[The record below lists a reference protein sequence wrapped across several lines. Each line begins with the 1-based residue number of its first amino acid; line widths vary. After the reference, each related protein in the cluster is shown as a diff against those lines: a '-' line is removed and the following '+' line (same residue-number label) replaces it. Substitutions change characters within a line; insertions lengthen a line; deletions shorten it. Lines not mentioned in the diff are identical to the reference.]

1 MSFKKD
7 LRRLNEFPYEIP
19 KTANKSMNHF
29 SIDHFKLNQI
39 DFTYIRHPL
48 PVQVLSSESEGE
60 HYIFHL
66 IDIEGNQFHAIGD
79 TAIAI
84 GPKGAKNEDSKD
96 LKADI
101 RMVILEFDHDSLRTL
116 LKLRFGP
123 LFSAVPWRTNIT
135 ESSAHLMLIRSLV
148 LWIIQ
153 EKRKETPPLRS
164 WLHIEKALLE
174 LFVDN
179 LDRRIV
185 PRFDDTEIQKKWFV
199 ELENWIDSNLT
210 DPIVLNDLAKIA
222 GVSVRTIQKAFRVYR
237 GCTPIDDINR
247 RRMEKARAFLLEAD
261 SHLNVLDI
269 ALEAGYQ
276 HPSRFAALYKKKYG
290 ENPSQTLAR
299 TRTMNEGVKKSV

>member
-7 LRRLNEFPYEIP
+7 VGSLKEFHYEIP

-29 SIDHFKLNQI
+29 SIDHFKLNQT
-39 DFTYIRHPL
+39 DFTYIRHRL
-48 PVQVLSSESEGE
+48 SVQVLSSEPEGE

-66 IDIEGNQFHAIGD
+66 IDKEANQFDVIGD
-79 TAIAI
+79 TAIVI
-84 GPKGAKNEDSKD
+84 EPTGAGNEDSKD
-96 LKADI
+96 LIADI
-101 RMVILEFDHDSLRTL
+101 RMVILKFDHTSLHTL

-123 LFSAVPWRTNIT
+123 LFFAVPWRTNIT

-153 EKRKETPPLRS
+153 EKKKETPPLKS

-185 PRFDDTEIQKKWFV
+185 PRFDDNEIQKKWFI
-199 ELENWIDSNLT
+199 ELENWIDNNLT
-210 DPIVLNDLAKIA
+210 DSIVLNDLAKIA
-222 GVSVRTIQKAFRVYR
+222 GVGVRTIQKAFREYK

-247 RRMEKARAFLLEAD
+247 RRMEKARTMLLDAD
-261 SHLNVLDI
+261 VQLTVLNV
-269 ALEAGYQ
+269 ALETGYQ

-299 TRTMNEGVKKSV
+299 TRTKSSRL

>member
-1 MSFKKD
+1 MEFYIIGQQIMSGNTSLLF
-7 LRRLNEFPYEIP
+7 IP
-19 KTANKSMNHF
+19 KTSNKSMNHF
-29 SIDHFKLNQI
+29 SIDHFELNQT
-39 DFTYIRHPL
+39 DFTFIRNQKS
-48 PVQVLSSESEGE
+48 VQVFSFEPEGE
-60 HYIFHL
+60 HYIFNL
-66 IDIEGNQFHAIGD
+66 IDKEANQFHAIGD
-79 TAIAI
+79 TAII
-84 GPKGAKNEDSKD
+84 IEPTGAGKVDSKN
-96 LKADI
+96 LIADI
-101 RMVILEFDHDSLRTL
+101 RRVILKFDYASLCTL
-116 LKLRFGP
+116 LKMRFGP
-123 LFSAVPWRTNIT
+123 LFFSVPWRTNIT

-153 EKRKETPPLRS
+153 EKTKETPPLKS

-185 PRFDDTEIQKKWFV
+185 PRFNDSVIQKKWFV
-199 ELENWIDSNLT
+199 ELENWIDKNLT

-222 GVSVRTIQKAFRVYR
+222 GVNVRTIQKAFREYR

-247 RRMEKARAFLLEAD
+247 RRMEKARVMLLETAAN
-261 SHLNVLDI
+261 LTVLDV

-299 TRTMNEGVKKSV
+299 ARKKSNRL